1 MLRLHQRVPY
11 GATALTVAA
20 LCLGAGAARADGK
33 LEARYTASLAGIP
46 IGKGTWV
53 LDIGEAQYS
62 AAASGMTTGLLR
74 VFAGGEGTSAVRGA
88 LANGKPLVT
97 NYAAT
102 VKLKDK
108 TDEVKFLLNS
118 GTVKELAV
126 DPPVSPDPERVPVT
140 DAEKKGVIDPMSAS
154 MVRVNGDGLSPEA
167 CQRSVSVFDGR
178 MRYDLRLAYKR
189 MDRVKADKG
198 YQGAVIVCAVFF
210 APVAGH
216 IPSRPAIKYLIEQK
230 DMEVW
235 LAPVAGTHVL
245 VPYRMQVPTPFGLG
259 VLEATHFVS
268 VAQPPRPTNTTAK
281 TQ

>member
-1 MLRLHQRVPY
+1 MALAMAAAGLGVS
-11 GATALTVAA
+11 TAH
-20 LCLGAGAARADGK
+20 ADGK

-46 IGKGTWV
+46 IGRGTWV

-74 VFAGGEGTSAVRGA
+74 VFAGGEGTSAVRGV
-88 LANGKPLVT
+88 LTSGKPLVT
-97 NYAAT
+97 SYAAT

-118 GTVKELAV
+118 GTVKDLAV
-126 DPPVSPDPERVPVT
+126 DPPVTPDNERVPVT
-140 DAEKKGVIDPMSAS
+140 DAEKKGVTDPMSAS
-154 MVRVNGDGLSPEA
+154 MVRMNGEAMSPEA

-189 MDRVKADKG
+189 MDHVKAEKG
-198 YQGAVIVCAVFF
+198 YQGPVVVCAVFF

-216 IPSRPAIKYLIEQK
+216 IPSRPAIKYLIDQK
-230 DMEVW
+230 EMEVW

-245 VPYRMQVPTPFGLG
+245 VPYRMQVPTPIGLG

-268 VAQPPRPTNTTAK
+268 MAQPPRPTSATAK